1 MIRYLT
7 KAQIAYLNKETIRIH
22 GGHYISPYNFLHEEN
37 LDYLIDLFRPN
48 YLAALC
54 IPIYLIKQRCIV
66 ITLFATIFF
75 QMVIKGQD

>member
-37 LDYLIDLFRPN
+37 LDY
-48 YLAALC
+48 
-54 IPIYLIKQRCIV
+54 
-66 ITLFATIFF
+66 
-75 QMVIKGQD
+75 